1 MNTFKAFPI
10 PVVAALVLAVLTP
23 FAGAAAA
30 AEHVLKIAT
39 ISPEG
44 SYWMERM
51 RSGAREI
58 EQRTD
63 GRVELKFYGGGVMG
77 NDQKV
82 LRKIRIGQLHGATF
96 TSGGLASRA
105 PNVQL
110 YGLPMMLRSQAEVD
124 FVRPRMDDIF
134 IQRLEAAGFVSSG
147 FAGGGFAKLMSTQ
160 PIRNLDDLRGK
171 KVWVP
176 EGDTTS
182 QAALEALGLAP
193 VTLPIT
199 DVLTGLQTGL
209 IDIIGSSAVAAVV
222 LQWHTKIKYVSDLP
236 VIYIYATLV
245 VDKQAFERLD
255 KADRDVVLEVLRETY
270 AEFERINREDEIKAT
285 EALAKAGIETIAI
298 DHAQVPEWRERV
310 LAANR
315 RLAQS
320 GVIDAQLLAQLEA
333 HLDEFRNGQRAAD
346 NVR

>member
-1 MNTFKAFPI
+1 MNIFRAIPI
-10 PVVAALVLAVLTP
+10 SVLALVALATLTP
-23 FAGAAAA
+23 VRGAVA

-51 RSGAREI
+51 RSAAREI
-58 EQRTD
+58 GQRTD
-63 GRVELKFYGGGVMG
+63 ERVELKFYGGGVMG

-96 TSGGLASRA
+96 TSGGLSDRA

-110 YGLPMMLRSQAEVD
+110 YGMPMMLRNQEEAD
-124 FVRPRMDDIF
+124 FVRARMDQIF
-134 IQRLEAAGFVSSG
+134 IDRLDAAGFVSSG
-147 FAGGGFAKLMSTQ
+147 FAGGGFAKLMSTR
-160 PIRNLDDLRGK
+160 PVRNLDDLRGK

-182 QAALEALGLAP
+182 PAALEALGLAP

-209 IDIIGSSAVAAVV
+209 IDIIGASAVAAVV

-236 VIYIYATLV
+236 VSYIYATLV
-245 VDKQAFERLD
+245 LDKRAFNRLD
-255 KADRDVVLEVLRETY
+255 QPDQDVVLEVLRETY
-270 AEFERINREDEIKAT
+270 NEFEQVNREDEIKAM
-285 EALAKAGIETIAI
+285 EALASAGIETIAI
-298 DHAQVPEWRERV
+298 DHAQLPEWRERV

-315 RLAQS
+315 SLVQA
-320 GVIDAQLLAQLEA
+320 GVIDAGLLTQLEA
-333 HLDEFRNGQRAAD
+333 HLDDFRNGRRAAD